1 MTTDT
6 RTRGRPPQIVLLC
19 GFAALGVLA
28 GIAAKAADESGL
40 TWAAEL
46 GTLPAA
52 WVLAVALI
60 GRCSPTLPL
69 AAGRAAT
76 FFAAMTLAYYAWAVW
91 VLGFGYEP
99 GLVVT
104 WLALSATAVA
114 AVAAATWWATRRP
127 GLVAGGLV
135 ALVAGTALVGGALR
149 GLYLWWADSYPATA
163 LQPVQ
168 AVVEVVAVLV
178 LTLLLPRHR
187 STRVWGLAL
196 VLPMWWLADRLIAVA
211 LYGTGILR

>member
-6 RTRGRPPQIVLLC
+6 PVRTRPPQIVLLC

-40 TWAAEL
+40 AWAAEL

-52 WVLAVALI
+52 WVLVVALI
-60 GRCSPTLPL
+60 GHCSPTLPL
-69 AAGRAAT
+69 AAGRAAA

-99 GLVVT
+99 GLVVA
-104 WLALSATAVA
+104 WLGLSATAVA
-114 AVAAATWWATRRP
+114 GVAAATWWATRRP
-127 GLVAGGLV
+127 GPASGGLV

-149 GLYLWWADSYPATA
+149 GLCLWWADSYPETA
-163 LQPVQ
+163 PQPVQ
-168 AVVEVVAVLV
+168 ATVEMAAVLV

-196 VLPMWWLADRLIAVA
+196 VLPMWWLADLLIDVA
-211 LYGTGILR
+211 LYGTGVLG